1 MGRLLSGL
9 ARQFEL
15 PFFDDPRASGPVTH
29 TSTHPATPSISPST
43 APPTAP
49 GGPKLRC
56 IQLSGRALS
65 YAFRRGR
72 RRSIGFTINAD
83 GLTIAAPRWVG
94 IVQVEDAIRER
105 EDWIFAKLAEMQRN
119 RASIP
124 QVRWEDGGSL
134 PYLGESVTLRLSSS
148 ARRTAGVEFDRDART
163 LTVSLPPDSS
173 SAQLK
178 DRVQAWLQ
186 NQARALFRER
196 LAIFETLLGVR
207 HRVLRLSSAKTRWG
221 SCSADGRILL
231 NWRLIHFP
239 LSSIDY
245 VVAHEL
251 AHLKEMN
258 HGPRF
263 WATVSTVFPDYEAA
277 RDHIKRH
284 PPELLPTL

>member
-15 PFFDDPRASGPVTH
+15 PFFDERRAPLPVTH
-29 TSTHPATPSISPST
+29 PITPSAAPPA

-49 GGPKLRC
+49 STAPGAPKLRR
-56 IQLSGRALS
+56 IQLSERVLT

-72 RRSIGFTINAD
+72 RRSIGFTINAE

-105 EDWIFAKLAEMQRN
+105 EDWIFTKLAQMQRH

-134 PYLGESVTLRLSSS
+134 PYLGETIVLRLSSS
-148 ARRTAGVEFDRDART
+148 ARRTASVVFDREART
-163 LTVSLPPDSS
+163 LTVFLPPDAS

-186 NQARALFRER
+186 SEARALFRER
-196 LAIFETLLGVR
+196 LAIFETRLGVR
-207 HRVLRLSSAKTRWG
+207 HRALRLSSAKTRWG

-239 LSSIDY
+239 LSAIDY

-263 WATVSTVFPDYEAA
+263 WATVATVFPDYEAA